1 MITELDTAVVKIKSR
16 NISGSHF
23 PQCPFLKRALA
34 PEIQG
39 VSLHFTGACLVTA
52 DQGHAGLICAELF
65 PERADASQQGAGS
78 AVGPLDSL
86 VPIGSD

>member
-1 MITELDTAVVKIKSR
+1 MITELDTAVAKIKSR

-34 PEIQG
+34 PEIHG

-52 DQGHAGLICAELF
+52 DQGHPVLILRWAHWILWCL
-65 PERADASQQGAGS
+65 
-78 AVGPLDSL
+78 LDRM
-86 VPIGSD
+86 DF